1 MNTIKSNKRLNNM
14 NAYLV
19 TFKPNEIRPNGTEVS
34 VFGMN
39 SNDAVCRAK
48 DHLLPGINWEEES
61 VKQL

>member
-1 MNTIKSNKRLNNM
+1 M
-14 NAYLV
+14 NAYMV
-19 TFKPNEIRPNGTEVS
+19 TFKPNDIRPNGTEVS
-34 VFGMN
+34 VLAMN